1 MPAATNKADLI
12 AVTTKEY
19 DKLFKLLDGL
29 SGDEAIWPDPDDA
42 LSIRDIIAHRAHW
55 IGLYLSWYEDG
66 LAGLDVQ
73 VPAPGYKWN
82 QLKAYNARI
91 YEIAGRYGW
100 EEILAC
106 FCNKHQRLMTHI
118 EELSD
123 EDLYTTHLYPWMND
137 WPLGRWAEASGASHY
152 RSAAKFV
159 RKVIKS
165 QRTN

>member
-1 MPAATNKADLI
+1 MPAATSKTDLI
-12 AVTTKEY
+12 AITAKEY

-29 SGDEAIWPDPDDA
+29 SGDEAIWPGPEDG

-91 YEIAGRYGW
+91 YESAGRYGW
-100 EEILAC
+100 DKIFAC
-106 FCNKHQRLMTHI
+106 FCDKHQRLMRHI
-118 EELSD
+118 EALDD
-123 EDLYTTHLYPWMND
+123 EDLYTKTSLPMD
-137 WPLGRWAEASGASHY
+137 E
-152 RSAAKFV
+152 
-159 RKVIKS
+159 
-165 QRTN
+165 